1 MLEAQAN
8 VKSKAIRRSLFQILA
23 LLTTKYKFGVQVSTG
38 VLDGLN
44 KHEFLAGPLAELMQ
58 ILVLEFENTNIV
70 GDLLR
75 YLQHSYVQGNW
86 SHRHERGQRVDGSQ
100 EHECIP
106 R

>member
-1 MLEAQAN
+1 MLEAQVN

-44 KHEFLAGPLAELMQ
+44 KHEFLAAPLAELMQ

-75 YLQHSYVQGNW
+75 YLNAHFQRNW
-86 SHRHERGQRVDGSQ
+86 PHRHQRRKRIDWSE
-100 EHECIP
+100 EHEYFLG
-106 R
+106 